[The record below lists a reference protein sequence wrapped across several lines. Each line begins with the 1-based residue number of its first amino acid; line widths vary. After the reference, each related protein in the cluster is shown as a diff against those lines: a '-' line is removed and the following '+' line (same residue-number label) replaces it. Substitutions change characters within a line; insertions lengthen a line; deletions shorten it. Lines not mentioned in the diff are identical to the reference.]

1 MLKNY
6 FKTALRNL
14 WRYKGYSLINLL
26 GLAIGLACVMLIILY
41 VRSELSYDRFHENK
55 DQIYLLTLQTTNPQ
69 NGETT
74 MRAIGPYRLAKELEV
89 DFPDFPEIIRIAPQ
103 GREGIEIGDKSYQ
116 EEHVAFVDDGVF
128 ETFTFPLVKG
138 DPKTVLQDPYSV
150 VITPAVAQKYFGSD
164 DPMGKVLRIREA
176 DFKITGIMEAIPET
190 SQFDFD
196 ILISMNCAPQVF
208 SKIVLEN
215 WGEGYVWTFVKTQ
228 ENKMPEDYQ
237 SRLQSFTDVKLEAWK
252 AASPRINMHPLK
264 DLYLD
269 SGTILGWIPG
279 GDRTYVL
286 AFSFIAAFIL
296 LIACI
301 NFMNLATARSGIRAK
316 EVGLRKV
323 VGAERSQ
330 LVIQFLSESIVLAL
344 ICLVLALSLVKWSL
358 PLFNNLADRSIQFG
372 LMENVPLLGTFLLLA
387 VIVGMLAGSYP
398 ALLLSGFTP
407 INVLSGNISEG
418 FKGTSLRKILVT
430 FQFAI
435 SIFLIIIT
443 GIVYLQIKYCS
454 ELDVGFDK
462 SHLLVINGTP
472 LEMRGRYDQ
481 FRNELMSNPKIENAA
496 ASSRVPPGRL
506 SSSLRARPEGV
517 PEDQQRG
524 MQTVWTDYDFIETMG
539 FELSSGRSFRR
550 DFPADATTGFV
561 LNEAAVKEIGWTNEE
576 AIDKTF
582 GSSEIRDWDDGQW
595 ENRDGKVIG
604 VLKDFHFESLKQEII
619 PTVYF
624 IAPYMA
630 WNYVVRIKPNDI
642 SGTIAFIENKWK
654 EFNPDTPF
662 EYTFVDENFSELY
675 RNEERQGKIFGIFS
689 GLAIFIACLGLIG
702 LASFTAERRK
712 KEVGVRKVLGA
723 SSLNLV
729 LLLSREFAWLV
740 IIAFIIAAPVGW
752 IIMQRWL
759 EDFAYQVTVGPG
771 IFIVSGLFALFIAWI
786 TVSTQTA
793 RAAFSNPVKVIR
805 NE

>member
-6 FKTALRNL
+6 LKTAFRNI
-14 WRYKGYSLINLL
+14 WRHKGYSLINLL
-26 GLAIGLACVMLIILY
+26 GLAIGLACVILILLY
-41 VRSELSYDRFHENK
+41 VRSELSYDRFHENR
-55 DQIYLLTLQTTNPQ
+55 DRIFLLSIQMTNPQ
-69 NGETT
+69 NGETNQ
-74 MRAIGPYRLAKELEV
+74 RAIGPYRLAKEIQV
-89 DFPDFPEIIRIAPQ
+89 DFPDLSEIIRFAPQ
-103 GREGIEIGDKSYQ
+103 DREPVEYNDKIYQ
-116 EEHVAFVDDGVF
+116 EDKIAFVDDGVF
-128 ETFTFPLVKG
+128 RTFSFRLIEG
-138 DPKTVLQDPYSV
+138 EANTVLKDPYSLV
-150 VITPAVAQKYFGSD
+150 VTTDIAQKYFGSE
-164 DPMGKVLRIREA
+164 DPIGKVLKIRDN
-176 DFKITGIMEAIPET
+176 DFKVSGVMQKIPDN

-215 WGEGYVWTFVKTQ
+215 WGEGYVWTFV
-228 ENKMPEDYQ
+228 MLPPEKEASQYQ
-237 SRLQSFTDVKLEAWK
+237 SRLASFTETKLEAWK
-252 AASPRINMHPLK
+252 SYSPEIIFHPLST
-264 DLYLD
+264 LYLD
-269 SGTILGWIPG
+269 SGEIFGWVPG

-330 LVIQFLSESIVLAL
+330 LITQFLSESIILAL
-344 ICLVLALSLVKWSL
+344 ICLLLALFIVRWSL
-358 PLFNNLADRSIQFG
+358 PFFNVLADRSIDFSFIANFNLIG
-372 LMENVPLLGTFLLLA
+372 VFILLA
-387 VIVGMLAGSYP
+387 VVVGILAGSYP

-407 INVLSGNISEG
+407 INVLAGNISEG
-418 FKGTSLRKILVT
+418 FKGSSVRKVLVT
-430 FQFAI
+430 FQFSI
-435 SIFLIIIT
+435 SIFLIVIT

-454 ELDVGFDK
+454 ELNVGFDK
-462 SHLLVINGTP
+462 NHLLVINGTS

-481 FRNELMSNPKIENAA
+481 FRNQLLANPQIENAA

-506 SSSLRARPEGV
+506 SSSLRARPEGI

-539 FELSSGRSFRR
+539 LEIASGRSFQR
-550 DFPADATTGFV
+550 DFPADATTAFI
-561 LNEAAVKEIGWTNEE
+561 LNESAVKEIGWTIDE
-576 AIDKTF
+576 AINKTF
-582 GSSEIRDWDDGQW
+582 GSSEIKDWDNGQW

-604 VLKDFHFESLKQEII
+604 VIKDFHFESLKQEII

-630 WNYVVRIKPNDI
+630 WNYVIRIKPNDVP
-642 SGTIAFIENKWK
+642 GTINFIESKWK

-662 EYTFVDENFSELY
+662 EYTFVDENFAELY
-675 RNEERQGKIFGIFS
+675 KNEERQGKIFAVFA
-689 GLAIFIACLGLIG
+689 GLAIFIACLGLVG

-723 SSLNLV
+723 SSFNLIM
-729 LLLSREFAWLV
+729 LLSKEFAILV
-740 IIAFIIAAPVGW
+740 IIAFIVAAPISWMV
-752 IIMQRWL
+752 MSKWL
-759 EDFAYQVTVGPG
+759 NDFAYRVSIGPLL
-771 IFIVSGLFALFIAWI
+771 FIAAGLFALAIAWI
-786 TVSTQTA
+786 TVATQTA
-793 RAAFSNPVKVIR
+793 KAAFSNPVKVIR